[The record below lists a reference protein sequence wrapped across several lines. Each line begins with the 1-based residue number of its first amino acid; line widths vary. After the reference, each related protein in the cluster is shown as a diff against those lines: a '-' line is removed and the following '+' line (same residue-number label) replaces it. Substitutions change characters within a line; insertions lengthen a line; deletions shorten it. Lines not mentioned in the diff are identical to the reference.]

1 MARPNQPPVHPLGP
15 VFLALVAIV
24 VLGASYWAFGV
35 GKDALLFATAV
46 LIFFA
51 FPVVVLFGV
60 AGIVVGLR
68 RLFRRS

>member
-1 MARPNQPPVHPLGP
+1 MA
-15 VFLALVAIV
+15 
-24 VLGASYWAFGV
+24 
-35 GKDALLFATAV
+35 DALLFATAV

-51 FPVVVLFGV
+51 LPVVVGFAI

>member
-1 MARPNQPPVHPLGP
+1 MPRPNQPPAHTPGP
-15 VFLALVAIV
+15 AFFLVAIV
-24 VLGASYWAFGV
+24 GAGGFYWVFGV

-51 FPVVVLFGV
+51 LPVVVGFAI